1 MNDFKLDNH
10 KKSTGFKAP
19 EGYFATLEE
28 RVLQQLP
35 VQERKTISL
44 YRKKPVWLGMAA
56 SFALLFGG
64 GLYFS
69 NYTGQAAQ
77 PTSGEIESYL
87 VYNTNVTAYDLGQQL
102 TETDLKE
109 LSGNLKISDESI
121 ENYLLDDDTTE
132 Y

>member
-1 MNDFKLDNH
+1 MNDFKLDNY
-10 KKSTGFKAP
+10 KGSSGFKVP
-19 EGYFATLEE
+19 DGYFAALEE

-35 VQERKTISL
+35 AQEHKTIPL

-56 SFALLFGG
+56 SFALLFGA

-69 NYTGQAAQ
+69 NSAGQADQ

-87 VYNTNVTAYDLGQQL
+87 VYNTNVTTYDLGQQL
-102 TETDLKE
+102 TENDIKE
-109 LSGNLKISDESI
+109 LSGNMKLSDESI
-121 ENYLLDDDTTE
+121 ESYLLDDDTTE